1 MNKKIVFIL
10 VGILVCIAII
20 FGIVLDSKGNKEN
33 SNTENN
39 DTNSDVSV
47 KLNES
52 MEQYDEIKKNA
63 KVLTCT
69 RKDAYGVYV
78 KKEYLYDSNE
88 ENILGVYYKYIG
100 MDDMNAE
107 NRKTEIE
114 TNLTQKG
121 YDYDA
126 KIVDEHLEYEYI
138 ITKEDVLRSAGYL
151 GKDNTL
157 YNNKMIAEEIDQFT
171 CKVTDNTK

>member
-10 VGILVCIAII
+10 VGILVCIAMI
-20 FGIVLDSKGNKEN
+20 FGIVLDTKGNKEN

-39 DTNSDVSV
+39 DTNIDVSV
-47 KLNES
+47 KLKEP
-52 MEQYDEIKKNA
+52 MEQYNEIKKNA
-63 KVLTCT
+63 KFLTCT

-121 YDYDA
+121 YD
-126 KIVDEHLEYEYI
+126 
-138 ITKEDVLRSAGYL
+138 
-151 GKDNTL
+151 
-157 YNNKMIAEEIDQFT
+157 
-171 CKVTDNTK
+171 